1 MEKQEGKIA
10 LNNLFPDELYHSYVI
25 EGDPTTLPF
34 EILKFL
40 EDENHIEKQS
50 ADTFI
55 QMYDSFTIDDSKKI
69 KEWYS
74 EKGISK
80 GKHVC
85 IIGAK
90 FINHDAERTLLKII
104 EEPGEQTHFFIIV
117 PNSQVLLDT
126 ILSRVHLIKINES
139 ESKINIGDVEDFFK
153 SSKTKR
159 IDAIA
164 TIIDGHKDDVGSGG
178 LRYSAIELV
187 NNLEK
192 IIYEK
197 WKKDKNSEE
206 LQFSLEELRKARD
219 YLSLPGSSVKM
230 VLEHIALVI

>member
-1 MEKQEGKIA
+1 MEKQEGKTVF
-10 LNNLFPDELYHSYVI
+10 NNLFPDELYHSYVI

-40 EDENHIEKQS
+40 ENKNHIEKQS
-50 ADTFI
+50 TDTFI

-69 KEWYS
+69 KEWHS

-85 IIGAK
+85 VIGAK

-104 EEPGEQTHFFIIV
+104 EEPGEQTHFFIII
-117 PNSQVLLDT
+117 PNSHVLLDT

-139 ESKINIGDVEDFFK
+139 ESKINIGDVEDFLK

-159 IDAIA
+159 IDTIA

-187 NNLEK
+187 NSLEK

-197 WKKDKNSEE
+197 WKKDKNSKE